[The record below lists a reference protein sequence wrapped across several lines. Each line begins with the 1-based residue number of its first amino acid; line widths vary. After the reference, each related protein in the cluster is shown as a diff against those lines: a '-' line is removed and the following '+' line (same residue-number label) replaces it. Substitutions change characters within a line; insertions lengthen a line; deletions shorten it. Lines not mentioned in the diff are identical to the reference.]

1 MGKTKTIIIDD
12 SKPTAEV
19 KKTKK
24 SQNYEKTIVMD
35 DSAVKSKLTK
45 SGKSESSKKE
55 DSLVTKLREE
65 LGIEDNTERAKVG
78 AASRLS
84 EADEVSSESTS
95 TDVHEPDRAGSEQSE
110 EAELEKQT
118 QPSEGSRKTKKPG
131 KAKPRSKKYLE
142 ATKTLDRS
150 KTYPLPEALDM
161 VKKMFYAKFNGTLE
175 IHINTV
181 QTGLRG
187 FASLP
192 YASGRKLKLLV
203 FAKAGEDF
211 LGAISGNESTIS
223 EIEQGKA
230 PYDVIIATPDWM
242 SKLAKIAKILGPRG
256 LLPNPKNGT
265 ITDDPKKAV
274 ESFQSGKVE
283 FKTEAKAPVIHVN
296 LGKLDQPNEE
306 LEANVKTLLGSI
318 GKSKIKKITLAP
330 TMGPG
335 VKLDLT
341 SI

>member
-1 MGKTKTIIIDD
+1 MNRTMGKTKTIIIDD
-12 SKPTAEV
+12 SKPKAEV
-19 KKTKK
+19 K
-24 SQNYEKTIVMD
+24 
-35 DSAVKSKLTK
+35 
-45 SGKSESSKKE
+45 SKKLKVKNEEKSLKRKEE
-55 DSLVTKLREE
+55 DSLVAKLREE
-65 LGIEDNTERAKVG
+65 LGIEEEEKETAKSSATKASG
-78 AASRLS
+78 ALRI
-84 EADEVSSESTS
+84 DEPAT
-95 TDVHEPDRAGSEQSE
+95 
-110 EAELEKQT
+110 
-118 QPSEGSRKTKKPG
+118 KTKKPG

-142 ATKTLDRS
+142 ATKDLDRS
-150 KTYPLPEALDM
+150 KIYPLPEALDM
-161 VKKMFYAKFNGTLE
+161 VKKMFYAKFNDSPGALE
-175 IHINTV
+175 VHINTV

-192 YASGRKLKLLV
+192 YASGRKRELLV

-211 LGAISGNESTIS
+211 SGAITGNESTIS
-223 EIEQGKA
+223 EIEQGKI

-242 SKLAKIAKILGPRG
+242 PKLAKIAKVLGPRG

-265 ITDDPKKAV
+265 ITDNPKKAV

-283 FKTEAKAPVIHVN
+283 FKTETKAPVIHLS

-306 LEANVKTLLGSI
+306 LEANVKTLLLSI

-341 SI
+341 SV